1 MAASYRIEFT
11 SAAARQFRKLPS
23 QARSRLQHRIDRL
36 ADNPRPPGVVAIK
49 GSSGALRLRVGD
61 YRVIYRVEDDLL
73 VVLVVRVGHRRE
85 VYER

>member
-1 MAASYRIEFT
+1 MAASCRIEFT

-23 QARSRLQHRIDRL
+23 QAQWRLKERIDRL

-49 GSSGALRLRVGD
+49 DSSGALRLRVGD
-61 YRVIYRVEDDLL
+61 YRVIYRVEDERL
-73 VVLVVRVGHRRE
+73 VILVVRVGHRRE